1 MKKHLHLVLRKAKEK
16 DVQTILQ
23 FIKDL
28 AEYENLLDEV
38 GATEEIL
45 YDSIFKRKKSEALI
59 VEYGQDAI
67 GYVIYFYNFSTFT
80 GRPGLYVEDI
90 YIIPD
95 MRKRGFGKE
104 IFIHLAKLAQ
114 EENCARMEWACL
126 NWNEPSMRFY
136 EKMGAFPMSDWVIYR
151 LDDEGIQALSE
162 ESR

>member
-1 MKKHLHLVLRKAKEK
+1 MTQKTQLVLREAEEE
-16 DVQTILQ
+16 DIQTILR

-45 YDSIFKRKKSEALI
+45 YDSIFIRKKSEALI
-59 VEYGQDAI
+59 VEYGQKAI

-80 GRPGLYVEDI
+80 GKPGLYIEDI
-90 YIIPD
+90 YITPE

-104 IFIHLAKLAQ
+104 IFKHLAKLSQ
-114 EENCARMEWACL
+114 KQNCARMEWACL

-151 LDDEGIQALSE
+151 LDDEGIRALSGNP
-162 ESR
+162 R

>member
-1 MKKHLHLVLRKAKEK
+1 MTINTQLVLREAKKE
-16 DVQTILQ
+16 DIQTILR

-45 YDSIFKRKKSEALI
+45 HDSIFIRKKSEALI
-59 VEYGQDAI
+59 VEYDQKAI
-67 GYVIYFYNFSTFT
+67 GYAIYFYNFSTFT
-80 GRPGLYVEDI
+80 GRPGLYIEDI

-104 IFIHLAKLAQ
+104 IFIHLATLAQ
-114 EENCARMEWACL
+114 EQNCARMEWACL

-151 LDDEGIQALSE
+151 LDDKDIQNLSGQL
-162 ESR
+162 R